1 MKVSGRKF
9 RRSLLPKI
17 ISSQNSLPKNAM
29 KGNINGFLKKLCNYM
44 EVGLITTNKYIVQE
58 APKHLL
64 GRLHES
70 K

>member
-9 RRSLLPKI
+9 KSSLLPKI
-17 ISSQNSLPKNAM
+17 ISSQNSLLKDAM

-44 EVGLITTNKYIVQE
+44 EVGLIMTNKYVVQE
-58 APKHLL
+58 APKHLP